1 MIENLMEITKKDD
14 KNSKADFGV
23 VSAVHADGV
32 QLIFDGETAA
42 AQKHYQ
48 VLQSYKPKVGDR
60 VYLVRVSGT
69 AVVLG
74 SVGAPMSESGG
85 GSSSNEF
92 DTLTV
97 NGAATLKNTLVV
109 TGDTTING
117 GLTVNGTNTS
127 VNYLTVDNDL
137 RVSGK
142 LGLFGTSP
150 VSKTSIAQ
158 MASRVTGQTAG
169 STYTSTERTMLN
181 NLKTDINT
189 TYLKLW
195 DLINALRAI
204 GII

>member
-1 MIENLMEITKKDD
+1 MIENLVEIAKENE
-14 KNSKADFGV
+14 KNSKADFATISV
-23 VSAVHADGV
+23 IHADGV
-32 QLIFDGETAA
+32 QLIFDGETTA

-74 SVGAPMSESGG
+74 SVGAPTSESGG
-85 GSSSNEF
+85 GGGSEF

-97 NGAATLKNTLVV
+97 NGAATLKNTLGV

-137 RVSGK
+137 KVSGK